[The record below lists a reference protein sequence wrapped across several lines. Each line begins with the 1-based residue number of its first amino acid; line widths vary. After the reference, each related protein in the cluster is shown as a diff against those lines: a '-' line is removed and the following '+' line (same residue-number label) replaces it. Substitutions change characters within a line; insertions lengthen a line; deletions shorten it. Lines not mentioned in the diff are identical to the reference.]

1 MSSDTPSFSDTGEP
15 CGSVDFPFDEVD
27 ARLAGEE
34 PDHSPDPQQSLTN
47 LLAWLESPGMV
58 QFLGPTVRLKL
69 AALAWCLDGE
79 QPLSE
84 IAQRHG
90 VSKQAVGS
98 YAAQARRIFHLA
110 NRAQRT
116 HGNRFKHQAVA

>member
-1 MSSDTPSFSDTGEP
+1 VNDAFDESGPVEAVGFD
-15 CGSVDFPFDEVD
+15 FDEVCRNVD
-27 ARLAGEE
+27 GAE
-34 PDHSPDPQQSLTN
+34 PDQSPDPQQSLAN
-47 LLAWLESPGMV
+47 LMAWLESPGMV
-58 QFLGPTVRLKL
+58 QFLGPTVRLKF

-84 IAQRHG
+84 IATRYG

-98 YAAQARRIFHLA
+98 YAAQARRIFRLA

-116 HGNRFKHQAVA
+116 HGNRFKHQATA